1 MKKFEETAKKIVDDL
16 NVYDPG
22 SSYYDDHIKSIA
34 AILDS
39 ACPEM
44 EPVGWCVITPEGR
57 PLCYTFGADKE
68 TVNEN
73 LFMRTGYN
81 LDYWNKQSP
90 DYTVEQ
96 VYRVKRIAE
105 LEENDV

>member
-1 MKKFEETAKKIVDDL
+1 MKKFEELAEKIVNIMALGRTSAQEYKTIND
-16 NVYDPG
+16 
-22 SSYYDDHIKSIA
+22 IA
-34 AILDS
+34 AILEA

-44 EPVGWCVITPEGR
+44 EAVGWCVITPEGR
-57 PLCYTFGADKE
+57 PLYYTFGADKE

-90 DYTVEQ
+90 GYPVEQ
-96 VYRVKRIAE
+96 VYREVTHEK
-105 LEENDV
+105 